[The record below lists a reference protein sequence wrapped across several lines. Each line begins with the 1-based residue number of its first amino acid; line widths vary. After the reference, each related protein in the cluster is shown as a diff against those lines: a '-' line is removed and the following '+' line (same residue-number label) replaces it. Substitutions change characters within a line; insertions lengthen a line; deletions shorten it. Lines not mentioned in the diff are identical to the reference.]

1 MSRKLSGV
9 RGMNDLLPGESAL
22 WEWFEARVSD
32 WLRSYGYRQIRTPIV
47 EYTELFVKG
56 IGEVTDIVE
65 KEMYS
70 FEDRLNGEK
79 LTLRPEFTAGVVRSA
94 IEHNLTYDAP
104 RRLWSIGPAF
114 RHERPQRG
122 RYRQFHQVNVEALG
136 FAGPDIDAELIVMLA
151 RLWRILGIPEVRLEL
166 NCLGQA
172 SERAAHRSDLIAY
185 LQRHEA
191 ALDADSARRLHSNP
205 LRILDTKNPALQE
218 IVAGAPQITAYL
230 GEDSRRHF
238 EGLQALLGA
247 AGIGFSVNPRLVR
260 GLDYYNLTVF
270 EWITDALGSQ
280 GTICG
285 GGRYDPLIERM
296 GGRPTPGIG
305 FAMGVERVIELIKEG
320 GTVQV
325 ADACDAYVLHQGGA
339 TQVCAFLLAEQL
351 RDAGLDVIVHA
362 GEASLKSQ
370 MKKADGSGAEFAVIV
385 GEAELAAGTAMV
397 KALRAV
403 DAAAPFAVQRA
414 VALAEIGETLV
425 AALELPATEDQ
436 TSGTL

>member
-1 MSRKLSGV
+1 
-9 RGMNDLLPGESAL
+9 MNDLLPGESAL
-22 WEWFEARVSD
+22 WEWFEARVAD
-32 WLRSYGYRQIRTPIV
+32 WLRSYGYQQIRTPIV

-70 FEDRLNGEK
+70 FEDKLNGEN
-79 LTLRPEFTAGVVRSA
+79 LTLRPEFTAGVVRAA

-104 RRLWSIGPAF
+104 RRVWSMGPVF

-136 FAGPDIDAELIVMLA
+136 FAGPDIDAELIVMLS
-151 RLWRILGIPEVRLEL
+151 RLWKILGLSQVRLEL

-172 SERAAHRSDLIAY
+172 EERAAHRADLIAY
-185 LQRHEA
+185 LQQHEA
-191 ALDADSARRLHSNP
+191 ALDADAKRRLHTNP
-205 LRILDTKNPALQE
+205 LRILDTKNPALRE

-230 GEDSRRHF
+230 GEASRRHF
-238 EGLQALLGA
+238 DGLQALLRS
-247 AGIGFSVNPRLVR
+247 AGIAFSVNPRMVR

-270 EWITDALGSQ
+270 EWITDALGAQ

-305 FAMGVERVIELIKEG
+305 FGMGIERVIELIKETG
-320 GTVQV
+320 SVDT
-325 ADACDAYVLHQGGA
+325 APSCDAYVLHQGGA
-339 TQVCAFLLAEQL
+339 TQAQAFLVAEQL
-351 RDAGLDVIVHA
+351 RDAGLDVVLHA

-370 MKKADGSGAEFAVIV
+370 MKKADASGAEYAVII
-385 GEAELAAGTAMV
+385 GEAELAAGAAAV
-397 KALRAV
+397 KALRGGAQTRAFAQQSTV
-403 DAAAPFAVQRA
+403 PLPQLADALIEAMQAAE
-414 VALAEIGETLV
+414 AET
-425 AALELPATEDQ
+425 Q
-436 TSGTL
+436 